1 MEGIMA
7 TIDQELLNS
16 TIVTSVAQ
24 ASNDLVNL
32 AQILVGGFVGLY
44 ILNIIITYYNN
55 RKMISLLLEI
65 RNEMRSLNTRKRK

>member
-1 MEGIMA
+1 MA